1 MLQWWLYTESTHLC
15 YPNNTETI
23 TLFYENEIFYKND
36 YN

>member
-1 MLQWWLYTESTHLC
+1 MVIIYRIYPLIC

-23 TLFYENEIFYKND
+23 TLFYENEMFYKND